1 MYGDGG
7 QEAESST
14 RPAPRPSVTLGTRW
28 GHSYK
33 PLELQTEQTV
43 ISNVVR
49 FGAVPTAPARTTTA
63 RPGPSFDNTELCRG
77 NLDTIVTARS
87 VSVPV
92 VPGTHSLSLLRN
104 DSTYAF
110 SGSRY
115 WLLTDTAIAPGYPRA
130 TAADWDG
137 LPGDLDAA
145 FTWTNGK
152 TYFFKGDKYWRFSQ
166 IGKMDR
172 GYPKVTFS
180 LVDNI

>member
-1 MYGDGG
+1 M
-7 QEAESST
+7 
-14 RPAPRPSVTLGTRW
+14 
-28 GHSYK
+28 
-33 PLELQTEQTV
+33 
-43 ISNVVR
+43 
-49 FGAVPTAPARTTTA
+49 
-63 RPGPSFDNTELCRG
+63 
-77 NLDTIVTARS
+77 
-87 VSVPV
+87 